1 MATFFQLW
9 SIVLYPPI
17 NGCMVHLNPL
27 LAHHLLQ
34 IPVTKGISAIQ
45 AYAQQDDFGL
55 KMMPFEKSG
64 GSHK

>member
-1 MATFFQLW
+1 
-9 SIVLYPPI
+9 
-17 NGCMVHLNPL
+17 MVHLNPL